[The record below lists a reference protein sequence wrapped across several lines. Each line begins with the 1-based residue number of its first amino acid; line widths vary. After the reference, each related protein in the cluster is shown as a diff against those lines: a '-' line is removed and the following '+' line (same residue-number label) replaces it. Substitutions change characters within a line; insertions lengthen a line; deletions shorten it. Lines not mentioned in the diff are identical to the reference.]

1 MYQHKSVLAL
11 VLAFVLALSILGGC
25 SSGNSGAANSDKNVQ
40 SSQGDNK
47 PSGGDKADDTV
58 YEATLVVQETLKDDR
73 IAKAAEAEV
82 RRLYDASNG
91 RLKITISPNASA
103 VSSPSDIYD
112 SVRSGLVEMGMQSSS
127 RVAGY
132 FPLTEVLTLPGG
144 IAYPGA
150 TQMGVV
156 ACALYEQV
164 PEIQQEFDG
173 VKVVSFNSTAATMLF
188 SIKNLVNK
196 PGDLAG
202 KLIRGGGTYGL
213 EAIEALGAS
222 AVTLAP
228 GEWADG
234 AVKGVYD
241 ITTSNYASNVN
252 FAMSDLF
259 NYAYDYTIQTSYFV
273 YIVNE
278 DFYNSLP
285 ADLQALL
292 SWDNMGYDSAALY
305 GGVCDEME
313 DTLNQVFF
321 DNGGQVIEPSEADI
335 AELDAIMETV
345 RDSWLKTA
353 SGIVGADRAQEILD
367 LYYDLCAEYADY
379 EFDYQSVLEQGL
391 ALPEVGS

>member
-1 MYQHKSVLAL
+1 MIKRKSILSMILAL
-11 VLAFVLALSILGGC
+11 ALTLSLLGGC
-25 SSGNSGAANSDKNVQ
+25 GPKDSEGSSS
-40 SSQGDNK
+40 
-47 PSGGDKADDTV
+47 ADDTV
-58 YEATLVVQETLKDDR
+58 YEATLVVQETAEDDR

-82 RRLYDASNG
+82 RRLYEASNG
-91 RLKITISPNASA
+91 RLKITISPNASG
-103 VSSPSDIYD
+103 VSSASDIYD

-132 FPLTEVLTLPGG
+132 FPLTDVLTLPGG
-144 IAYPGA
+144 VSYPGA

-173 VKVVSFNSTAATMLF
+173 VKVLSFNSTAATMLY
-188 SIKNLVNK
+188 SIENVVNK
-196 PGDLAG
+196 PGDFAG

-241 ITTSNYASNVN
+241 INVSNYASNVT

-285 ADLQALL
+285 TDLQELL
-292 SWDNMGYDSAALY
+292 SWENMGYDSAALY

-313 DTLNQVFF
+313 DTLSSVFF
-321 DNGGQVIEPSEADI
+321 DNGGQIIEPSEADI
-335 AELDAIMETV
+335 AELDATLEV
-345 RDSWLKTA
+345 VKESWLKTA
-353 SGIVGADRAQEILD
+353 SELVGETRAQEILD
-367 LYYDLCAEYADY
+367 LYYDLCVEYADY
-379 EFDYQSVLEQGL
+379 EFDYQSVLDEGL
-391 ALPEVGS
+391 ALPEVGT

>member
-1 MYQHKSVLAL
+1 MNKRKSVLAII
-11 VLAFVLALSILGGC
+11 LAFALILAMLGGC
-25 SSGNSGAANSDKNVQ
+25 GAKDSGSSGSSSSGSSGSA
-40 SSQGDNK
+40 SQGSTEK
-47 PSGGDKADDTV
+47 VDDTV
-58 YEATLVVQETLKDDR
+58 YEATLVVQETADDDR

-82 RRLYDASNG
+82 RRLYEASNG
-91 RLKITISPNASA
+91 RLKITISPNASG

-132 FPLTEVLTLPGG
+132 FPLTDVLTLPGG

-173 VKVVSFNSTAATMLF
+173 VKVISFNSTAATMLF
-188 SIKNLVNK
+188 SIDNIVNK
-196 PGDLAG
+196 PADLKG
-202 KLIRGGGTYGL
+202 KLIRGGGTYAL

-241 ITTSNYASNVN
+241 LNVSNYAALVT
-252 FAMSDLF
+252 FAMADLF
-259 NYAYDYTIQTSYFV
+259 KYAYDYSLQTSYFV
-273 YIVNE
+273 YVVNE

-292 SWDNMGYDSAALY
+292 SWENMGYDSAALY
-305 GGVCDEME
+305 GGICDAAE
-313 DTLNQVFF
+313 DTLSSVFF
-321 DNGGQVIEPSEADI
+321 DNGGTVITPSAADI
-335 AELDAIMETV
+335 AELDKITESV
-345 RDSWLKTA
+345 KDSWLKTA
-353 SGIVGADRAQEILD
+353 SDLVGEARAQEILD
-367 LYYDLCAEYADY
+367 LFYDLCAEYAAYD
-379 EFDYQSVLEQGL
+379 FDYQAVLDEGL
-391 ALPEVGS
+391 ALPKVGT